1 MMASMAQR
9 TGRMAVV
16 LPQGALF
23 RKGAEGDIRRKLLEK
38 DFIEAV
44 IGLAPNIFYGTGL
57 APAVMVLRRLK
68 PPARKGKVLIVDA
81 SNLFRKGRAQN
92 YLDPEHAQQIV
103 TWVCN
108 FKNAKDRAKV
118 VGLAEIKAEDWTLNI
133 SRYVL
138 PPVGEDI
145 PALPEAVDAFKEAL
159 AEARAAEDRLRDAL
173 TEGGWLK

>member
-1 MMASMAQR
+1 MAQR

-23 RKGAEGDIRRKLLEK
+23 RKGAEGNIRQKLLEL
-38 DFIEAV
+38 DLIEAV

-57 APAVMVLRRLK
+57 APAVMVLRRTK
-68 PPARKGKVLIVDA
+68 PAARKGKVLIVDA
-81 SNLFRKGRAQN
+81 SSLLRKGRAQN
-92 YLDPEHAQQIV
+92 YLDPAHGQQV
-103 TWVCN
+103 VAWVRD
-108 FKNAKDRAKV
+108 FKNAEDRAKV
-118 VGLAEIKAEDWTLNI
+118 VSLAEIKAEDWTLNI

-145 PALPEAVDAFKEAL
+145 PPLPEAVAAFKEAL

-173 TEGGWLK
+173 TSGGWLK